1 MITFST
7 LGTYF
12 RSQVFWQTIFFFNPW
27 LKMSVVWIADIC
39 DLFQIVYSI
48 ISFAIIS
55 TSHLAFN
62 IKAQAAVSML
72 DFGGW
77 ESHCYSH
84 TFPEFYYHLRG
95 MMQFHAYTKV
105 ITLKYHSPT
114 VVEGITCMVNNRWL
128 MVLTDQADPGCFY
141 FRKLEYWWNDIVFF

>member
-1 MITFST
+1 
-7 LGTYF
+7 
-12 RSQVFWQTIFFFNPW
+12 
-27 LKMSVVWIADIC
+27 MSEVWIADIC

-62 IKAQAAVSML
+62 IKAQATVSML
-72 DFGGW
+72 DFGGCR

-95 MMQFHAYTKV
+95 MMQFHAYT
-105 ITLKYHSPT
+105 LKYYSPT
-114 VVEGITCMVNNRWL
+114 VPEGIIYMVNNRWL
-128 MVLTDQADPGCFY
+128 MVLTDQADPSCFY
-141 FRKLEYWWNDIVFF
+141 FRIS